1 LNGGGLKKVDFVLKK
16 EEGRRGGTP

>member
-1 LNGGGLKKVDFVLKK
+1 LNGAGLKKVDFVLEK